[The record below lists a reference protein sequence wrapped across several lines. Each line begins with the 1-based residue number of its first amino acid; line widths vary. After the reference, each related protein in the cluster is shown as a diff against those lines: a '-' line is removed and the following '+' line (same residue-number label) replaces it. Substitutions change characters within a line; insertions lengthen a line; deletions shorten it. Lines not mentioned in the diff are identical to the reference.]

1 MKIAA
6 LSSGQLVYSV
16 DKTTMGNTSL
26 KTISVYPV
34 TVTEVRETSVMAS
47 WNGNAPRRFS
57 EAAVKKWKVE
67 KPVLVSNGFG
77 TKRLAT
83 KDEIAQM
90 KADF

>member
-6 LSSGQLVYSV
+6 LSAGQLVYSV
-16 DKTTMGNTSL
+16 EKTTMGNTSL

>member
-1 MKIAA
+1 MKISA
-6 LSSGQLVYSV
+6 LSAGQLVYSV
-16 DKTTMGNTSL
+16 EKTTMGNTSL

-47 WNGNAPRRFS
+47 WYGNAPRRFS

>member
-1 MKIAA
+1 MKISA
-6 LSSGQLVYSV
+6 LSAGQLVYSV
-16 DKTTMGNTSL
+16 EKTTMGNTSL

-47 WNGNAPRRFS
+47 WNGNAPRRCS

>member
-1 MKIAA
+1 MKISA
-6 LSSGQLVYSV
+6 LSAGQLVYSV
-16 DKTTMGNTSL
+16 EKTTMGNTSL

>member
-1 MKIAA
+1 MKISA
-6 LSSGQLVYSV
+6 LSAGQLVYSV
-16 DKTTMGNTSL
+16 EKTTMGNTSL

-67 KPVLVSNGFG
+67 KPVLVSNGLG

-90 KADF
+90 KAAF